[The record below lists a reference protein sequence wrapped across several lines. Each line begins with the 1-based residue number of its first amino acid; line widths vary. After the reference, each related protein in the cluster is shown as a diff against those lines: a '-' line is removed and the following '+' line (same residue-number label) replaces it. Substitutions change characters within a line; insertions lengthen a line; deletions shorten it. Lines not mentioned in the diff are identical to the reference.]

1 MTFLVSRRECWQG
14 RWAGAPAPSFLR
26 RDALPEVPVPALS
39 WVPTGHLGT
48 TEETSAI

>member
-1 MTFLVSRRECWQG
+1 MGGQYPQLS
-14 RWAGAPAPSFLR
+14 SFLR
-26 RDALPEVPVPALS
+26 RDVILEVPGPALS